1 MVQVVARASGNL
13 GATRGLP
20 GCGPAAG
27 VPAFLPGFGDQA
39 GLRLCHPA
47 SFPCLAPITQTPT
60 TSSLAAGLWRG
71 AAPESLDSRRH
82 SDAGRRSFAKDAAT
96 YDSLVKE
103 VSCSILRGRQEP

>member
-47 SFPCLAPITQTPT
+47 SFPFLAPITQTPPPL
-60 TSSLAAGLWRG
+60 SWGLVFG
-71 AAPESLDSRRH
+71 EGQH
-82 SDAGRRSFAKDAAT
+82 
-96 YDSLVKE
+96 
-103 VSCSILRGRQEP
+103 LRV